1 MDKPLIVLI
10 TDFTYQEGAIMSM
23 KGVMKSVDRTLD
35 ITDGTHEIAQYDIYS
50 ASYRLFQSM
59 HFWPKGTIFITV
71 VDPGVGTRRR
81 GSVCLTRDGYI
92 VITPDNG
99 TLTHISDRIVEIREL
114 DPALRWPYTTGTQIF
129 HGRDVFG
136 YCGALLASGQKTF
149 EELGEPYSVD
159 DMIKLSIPE
168 HYSENG
174 SIYGVVEITDPNF
187 GNAWTNIPVDILYE
201 QGFTLDSDISVQIK
215 VNDQVIFNQRMP
227 FRSSF
232 GAVSKGECVA
242 YVNELMVLAFAVNQD
257 SFIQKYQIPFGPH
270 VLVEVRK

>member
-81 GSVCLTRDGYI
+81 GSVCLTSDGYI
-92 VITPDNG
+92 IITPDNG
-99 TLTHISDRIVEIREL
+99 TLTHIADRIVEIREL
-114 DPALRWPYTTGTQIF
+114 DPALRWPSTTGTQIF

-149 EELGEPYSVD
+149 EQLGQSYSVED
-159 DMIKLSIPE
+159 IIKLPIPD
-168 HYSENG
+168 YYIENEG
-174 SIYGVVEITDPNF
+174 TYGVVEITDPNF
-187 GNAWTNIPVDILYE
+187 GNAWTNIPVEILYQ
-201 QGFTLDSDISVQIK
+201 QGYSLDQDISVVIR
-215 VNDQVIFNQRMP
+215 VDDQTVFKRTMP
-227 FRSSF
+227 FRASF

-242 YVNELMVLAFAVNQD
+242 YVNELMVLAFAVNQG
-257 SFIQKYQIPFGPH
+257 SFIDTYQIPFGPH
-270 VLVEVRK
+270 VFVEVRK